1 MLIAAHSLQQNKF
14 MSLTQ
19 HTRAYA
25 LIAPLL
31 LFVVVSFIL
40 PLGMILVN
48 SIYDPVIPNGLPRTV
63 SALETWDGAPTQVP
77 PEHVYAAL
85 AQDLK
90 QAVEQQKIGSIANRL
105 NIEEPGLRTILTR
118 TATQLD
124 YQITGP
130 WAPAFEAVNPA
141 WARPEIWGTIR
152 NLSSSTH
159 LLFFLSALDLHQL
172 PDGTVARKP
181 EDQRIYIKIYLRT
194 LGVAATVT
202 AICMLLG
209 FPLAY
214 MLAHLKEKTA
224 NILLILV
231 LLPLWT
237 SLLVRTTIWMV
248 MLQKEGIVNWL
259 LQRLDIIS
267 SPMQLIFNQSGVI
280 IAMTYILL
288 PFMILPMYSAMRQIP
303 AQYVNAARSLG
314 ASSATAFFR
323 VYLPQCMT
331 GVGAGIL
338 LVFVLSLG
346 YYITPDLIGG
356 STEQMISYFIADNIG
371 RSLNW
376 GLASA
381 LSVILLAAV
390 LPLYVVYDRVI
401 SNNRFKI
408 Q

>member
-1 MLIAAHSLQQNKF
+1 
-14 MSLTQ
+14 MSSTQ
-19 HTRAYA
+19 RARAYA

-48 SIYDPVIPNGLPRTV
+48 SIYDPVVPNGLPRTV
-63 SALETWDGAPTQVP
+63 YALETWDGAPTQVP

-124 YQITGP
+124 YQIAGP
-130 WAPAFEAVNPA
+130 WAPAFEDVNPA
-141 WARPEIWGTIR
+141 WARPEIWGTIK

-172 PDGTVARKP
+172 PDGTVVRKP

-202 AICMLLG
+202 AICLLLG

-214 MLAHLKEKTA
+214 LLAHLKEKTA

-248 MLQKEGIVNWL
+248 MLQKEGIVNWV

-303 AQYVNAARSLG
+303 AHYVNAARSLG

-346 YYITPDLIGG
+346 YYITPELIGG
-356 STEQMISYFIADNIG
+356 STEQMISYFIEDNIG

-381 LSVILLAAV
+381 LSVVLLAAV

-401 SNNRFKI
+401 GSNRFKI

>member
-1 MLIAAHSLQQNKF
+1 

-19 HTRAYA
+19 RTRAYA
-25 LIAPLL
+25 IIAPLL

-63 SALETWDGAPTQVP
+63 HALETWNGASTQVP

-90 QAVEQQKIGSIANRL
+90 QAVEQQKIGLIANRL
-105 NIEEPGLRTILTR
+105 NIEESGLRTILTK
-118 TATQLD
+118 TATQLRD
-124 YQITGP
+124 QNTGP
-130 WAPAFEAVNPA
+130 WAPAFKAVDSA

-172 PDGTVARKP
+172 PNGTVAQQP
-181 EDQRIYIKIYLRT
+181 QDQRIYVKIYLRT

-214 MLAHLKEKTA
+214 LLAHLKEKTA
-224 NILLILV
+224 NMLLILV

-237 SLLVRTTIWMV
+237 SILVRTTMWMV
-248 MLQKEGIVNWL
+248 MLQKEGIVNWV
-259 LQRLDIIS
+259 LQRLEIIS
-267 SPMQLIFNQSGVI
+267 APIQLIFNQTGVI
-280 IAMTYILL
+280 IAMTYILF
-288 PFMILPMYSAMRQIP
+288 PFMILPIYSAIRQIP
-303 AQYVNAARSLG
+303 AHYVNAARSLG
-314 ASSATAFFR
+314 ASPAIAFFR

-331 GVGAGIL
+331 GVGAGML

-346 YYITPDLIGG
+346 YYITPELIGG
-356 STEQMISYFIADNIG
+356 STEQMISYFIADNIS

-381 LSVILLAAV
+381 LAVILLAAV
-390 LPLYVVYDRVI
+390 LPLYVVYDLVI
-401 SNNRFKI
+401 SRNRFKI